1 MLEVKDVTTCYGSI
15 EGVSHVALEVSE
27 GEIVALLGSNGAGK
41 TTTLQTIAGLLRPV
55 SGEVIF
61 MGEDISGLPA
71 EAVVRKGI
79 SYVPEGR
86 GVFPEMTT
94 MENIELGAYTQRDRK
109 TTARYMKLVFAYFP
123 ILEKRKT
130 QIAGTLSGGEQQ
142 MLAIGRGLMSRPK
155 LILLDE
161 PSLGLAPL
169 VIRDIAGI
177 ITKLQADGTTLL
189 LVEQNAY
196 LALRL
201 SSRAYVLEKGRIV
214 LHGDSKDLL
223 NNEHVK
229 EAYLGGG
236 EVI

>member
-1 MLEVKDVTTCYGSI
+1 MLEVKDVTTCYGNI

-61 MGEDISGLPA
+61 MGENIHGLPA

-86 GVFPEMTT
+86 GVFPDMTT

-109 TTARYMKLVFAYFP
+109 TTAQYMKLVFDYFP

-223 NNEHVK
+223 NNEQVK